1 MGNNVKKLRCKHG
14 LSQIQLAAKCGMT
27 KQNLH
32 ILENGHL
39 NVKKA
44 KVIAEQLGENVF
56 VVLGTDA
63 LLAVPETEEDKA
75 ILIEIIKEL

>member
-1 MGNNVKKLRCKHG
+1 MANNVKKLRCKHG
-14 LSQIQLAAKCGMT
+14 LSQIQLAEKCGMT

-39 NVKKA
+39 NIKKA
-44 KVIAEQLGENVF
+44 RIIADQLGENVF

-63 LLAVPETEEDKA
+63 LIAVPETEEDKA
-75 ILIEIIKEL
+75 VLIEIIKGL